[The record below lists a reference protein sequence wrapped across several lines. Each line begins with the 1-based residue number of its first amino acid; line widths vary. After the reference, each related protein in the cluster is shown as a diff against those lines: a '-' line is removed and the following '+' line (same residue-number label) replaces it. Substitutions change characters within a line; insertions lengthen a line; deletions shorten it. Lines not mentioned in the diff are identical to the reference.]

1 MNKNIL
7 ILLVASLLMVCA
19 PVSLCA
25 QELKAQSEK
34 AETQKNQQDA
44 QKSSM
49 ENDVQSVAI
58 SVTNS
63 NVHIKNAANSTV
75 EVYNIAGVKVKTQH
89 IDSDD
94 KTVELSSLPKGC
106 YMLKIGKVVRK
117 VYLK

>member
-1 MNKNIL
+1 
-7 ILLVASLLMVCA
+7 MVCA

-58 SVTNS
+58 SVNNS
-63 NVHIKNAANSTV
+63 NVHIATV
-75 EVYNIAGVKVKTQH
+75 CLHLCIHAHEMHFLHLQLTAMEVQVGA
-89 IDSDD
+89 
-94 KTVELSSLPKGC
+94 
-106 YMLKIGKVVRK
+106 
-117 VYLK
+117 